1 MDTQKLLKAQAI
13 VFVLVALGVSLFLVI
28 YALAESLPSSSRL
41 FMALCLPP
49 LILAVLLG
57 GAVLFLRRKE

>member
-1 MDTQKLLKAQAI
+1 MDTQKLLKAQGI
-13 VFVLVALGVSLFLVI
+13 VFVMVALGVGLFLLV

-49 LILAVLLG
+49 MILAVLFG
-57 GAVLFLRRKE
+57 GAVLFLRRGE